1 MTPRPLTP
9 EERAGIE
16 QVLTERRLLDPD
28 CLYDDWRE
36 EARVFF
42 AEAYWRERAE
52 RLAKMLLD
60 IEGEAAGWQV
70 TPSTRAVLGRIYE
83 LTRRAAL
90 AEQPPAALAE
100 KPKP

>member
-1 MTPRPLTP
+1 MTPRPLTDK
-9 EERAGIE
+9 G
-16 QVLTERRLLDPD
+16 RRLIAQLANTHDTI
-28 CLYDDWRE
+28 LSRHV
-36 EARVFF
+36 ATLLS

-90 AEQPPAALAE
+90 AEQSPAALAE